1 MSMTHCVRKER
12 NTSAMCDW
20 MKGSFMMVDRLS
32 SETISVKHGSA
43 ARERTSDDLFC
54 FVNVVALIR
63 IH

>member
-32 SETISVKHGSA
+32 SDTISRELGSTV
-43 ARERTSDDLFC
+43 RERTSDDLFC
-54 FVNVVALIR
+54 FVDIIALIR